1 MTKRNDKERIMAKIA
16 YNGMEKL
23 EEITETKVFDEPHDM
38 FVWNNS
44 DNVPTRRSV
53 CAIIPYRHAGSVIT
67 TNGAYEHCAEI
78 PEKPAPRMA
87 TYRELAKWL
96 AQGNGEALVLMQM
109 TNRLSREVV
118 TTASHYFSGKD
129 NEAVS
134 YGYNGQHCKGVRKW
148 DDTEWHTPD
157 VEYMGIE
164 E

>member
-1 MTKRNDKERIMAKIA
+1 MAKIA

-78 PEKPAPRMA
+78 PEKPAPRKA
-87 TYRELAKWL
+87 TWLEVAKWC
-96 AQGNGEALVLMQM
+96 ATGNGLVYD
-109 TNRLSREVV
+109 TNRDRID
-118 TTASHYFSGKD
+118 TGIMFKPD
-129 NEAVS
+129 NE
-134 YGYNGQHCKGVRKW
+134 HEPIMDELKVRKW
-148 DDTEWHTPD
+148 GDTEWHEPTVD
-157 VEYMGIE
+157 YIGLE
-164 E
+164 EQ

>member
-1 MTKRNDKERIMAKIA
+1 MAKIA

-87 TYRELAKWL
+87 TNRELARWL
-96 AQGNGEALVLMQM
+96 AQGNGELADKTDNYNLAY
-109 TNRLSREVV
+109 TNYDYLIDRSEE
-118 TTASHYFSGKD
+118 F
-129 NEAVS
+129 VS
-134 YGYNGQHCKGVRKW
+134 DSIEVRKW
-148 DDTEWHTPD
+148 DDTEWHEPTVD
-157 VEYMGIE
+157 YIGLE
-164 E
+164 EK

>member
-1 MTKRNDKERIMAKIA
+1 MAKIA

-87 TYRELAKWL
+87 TNRELARWL
-96 AQGNGEALVLMQM
+96 AQGNGEWC
-109 TNRLSREVV
+109 NCIGDSSR
-118 TTASHYFSGKD
+118 ASIEWWYDQGHSEK
-129 NEAVS
+129 
-134 YGYNGQHCKGVRKW
+134 KGDHVFVRKW
-148 DDTEWHTPD
+148 DDEEWHTPD
-157 VEYMGIE
+157 VEYMGITE
-164 E
+164 VKTYEDVVKREG

>member
-1 MTKRNDKERIMAKIA
+1 MAKIA

-78 PEKPAPRMA
+78 PEKPAPRKA
-87 TYRELAKWL
+87 TWLEVAKWC
-96 AQGNGEALVLMQM
+96 ATGNGLVYD
-109 TNRLSREVV
+109 TNRDRID
-118 TTASHYFSGKD
+118 TGIMFKPD
-129 NEAVS
+129 NE
-134 YGYNGQHCKGVRKW
+134 HEPIMDELKVRKW
-148 DDTEWHTPD
+148 GDTEWHEPTVD
-157 VEYMGIE
+157 YIGLE
-164 E
+164 EK

>member
-1 MTKRNDKERIMAKIA
+1 MAKNA

-78 PEKPAPRMA
+78 PEKPAPRKA
-87 TYRELAKWL
+87 TWLEVAKWC
-96 AQGNGEALVLMQM
+96 ATGNGLVYD
-109 TNRLSREVV
+109 TNRDRID
-118 TTASHYFSGKD
+118 TGIMFKPD
-129 NEAVS
+129 NE
-134 YGYNGQHCKGVRKW
+134 HEPIMDELKVRKW
-148 DDTEWHTPD
+148 GDTEWHEPTVD
-157 VEYMGIE
+157 YIGLE
-164 E
+164 EK

>member
-1 MTKRNDKERIMAKIA
+1 MAKIA

-67 TNGAYEHCAEI
+67 TTGAYEHCAEI

-96 AQGNGEALVLMQM
+96 AQGNGEALVLMKM

-148 DDTEWHTPD
+148 GDTEWHEPTVD
-157 VEYMGIE
+157 YIGLE
-164 E
+164 EQ